1 MLTREETAEKYT
13 KRIMNSGNKAKK
25 ALGQNFLIDDEIIKQ
40 IVVAGIGSSK
50 SPVVEIGA
58 GPGGMTRVIAEK
70 TKRLWAV
77 EIDQEKINILRK
89 EIKEESIKIINMDAL
104 NVNLKDLWG
113 EEKGLLLGNLP
124 YYITNPLIMHYLN
137 QSDSLLQMTVM
148 VQKEVAERMVASPVG
163 KQYGILSIAVQLQ
176 ADAKILFEVP
186 PSAFWPQPK
195 VTSAVVKL
203 EIRPYPGFVV
213 DRGQFFR
220 VVKAAFAQRRK
231 TLVNCLSNNL
241 KIEKECLINELKII
255 GISDKQR
262 AETLSIDDFQ
272 KLTKIIEKME

>member
-1 MLTREETAEKYT
+1 
-13 KRIMNSGNKAKK
+13 MNSGNKAKK

>member
-1 MLTREETAEKYT
+1 LLTREETAEKYT